1 MLNRKTELI
10 ALMNY
15 MRIPILWYT
24 FSLPNYYW
32 ENFQNLFGEKPK
44 KITFDNGIEESNES
58 CKKRLKKIAFDNY
71 NKNPDI
77 VDKMFIRKVRLF
89 PQFFFGPDNH
99 HADWY

>member
-58 CKKRLKKIAFDNY
+58 CKKRLKKIALDNY

-89 PQFFFGPDNH
+89 LQIFFGPDNL